1 MSVILFLAEVMKND
15 RLGMGT
21 LRTMKT
27 EYINPTFEDNI
38 LSKQLAPQRKLSQK
52 AQHMFWT
59 QQMFLCRF
67 LKTET

>member
-52 AQHMFWT
+52 AQHMF
-59 QQMFLCRF
+59 
-67 LKTET
+67 